1 MVVLVTGAAGQIGY
15 AITFMIAGGK
25 MLGPSQK
32 IELRLLDIPPM
43 QKVLDGVVAELE
55 DCAFPLVTKVVGT
68 TDYKTAFE
76 GVEIAMLIGARP
88 RSPGMERKD
97 LLQANATIFQGQ
109 GKALNDYA
117 SKNVKVLVVGNPA
130 NTNCYIAM
138 KNAPT
143 LPPTAFS
150 AMTRLDQ
157 NRGVGQIAKR
167 LNVQVRQVQNI
178 IVWGNHSTTQYPDVN
193 HASVYDEKNNPTP
206 VREVVGDDLWLN
218 GEFIKTI
225 QQRGGYILNLLGK
238 SSAASAAN
246 AAVDHVRD
254 WVLGTRPGHI
264 VSMAVPSDGSYGVPE
279 GLVFSFPVTCKDG
292 GYTIVRDLVLDD
304 FSQEKLRITKEE
316 LLNEKKDAGF

>member
-1 MVVLVTGAAGQIGY
+1 MPVS
-15 AITFMIAGGK
+15 M
-25 MLGPSQK
+25 
-32 IELRLLDIPPM
+32 
-43 QKVLDGVVAELE
+43 
-55 DCAFPLVTKVVGT
+55 TK
-68 TDYKTAFE
+68 
-76 GVEIAMLIGARP
+76 
-88 RSPGMERKD
+88 
-97 LLQANATIFQGQ
+97 
-109 GKALNDYA
+109 
-117 SKNVKVLVVGNPA
+117 
-130 NTNCYIAM
+130 
-138 KNAPT
+138 
-143 LPPTAFS
+143 
-150 AMTRLDQ
+150 
-157 NRGVGQIAKR
+157 
-167 LNVQVRQVQNI
+167 
-178 IVWGNHSTTQYPDVN
+178 
-193 HASVYDEKNNPTP
+193 KNNPTP